1 MKRKISKRFELNR
14 KEAELLR
21 IKARQT
27 GLSEGEYLRELISNS
42 QPVEAPPRQ
51 FYEAMGQMG
60 RIVSEVS
67 NLVEKAS
74 VSVEQPME
82 NLDEL
87 WSICQQLQALLV
99 EIKRIVSSARYYA
112 ASAYEWWIHEVEQAR
127 KEGRVPPDM
136 DEYEPR
142 DRSGDIQSPEDP
154 NLGWNALGIS
164 PPFLYGYQEAAKNE
178 SIDGSFDDEE
188 GGVGDYACEEG
199 DRAESVGDV
208 GSEEHERDETDP
220 G

>member
-42 QPVEAPPRQ
+42 QPVEAPPCQ

-74 VSVEQPME
+74 LSAEQSME
-82 NLDEL
+82 NLDGL
-87 WSICQQLQALLV
+87 WSIC
-99 EIKRIVSSARYYA
+99 
-112 ASAYEWWIHEVEQAR
+112 
-127 KEGRVPPDM
+127 
-136 DEYEPR
+136 
-142 DRSGDIQSPEDP
+142 
-154 NLGWNALGIS
+154 
-164 PPFLYGYQEAAKNE
+164 
-178 SIDGSFDDEE
+178 
-188 GGVGDYACEEG
+188 
-199 DRAESVGDV
+199 
-208 GSEEHERDETDP
+208 
-220 G
+220 

>member
-1 MKRKISKRFELNR
+1 M
-14 KEAELLR
+14 
-21 IKARQT
+21 
-27 GLSEGEYLRELISNS
+27 
-42 QPVEAPPRQ
+42 
-51 FYEAMGQMG
+51 
-60 RIVSEVS
+60 
-67 NLVEKAS
+67 
-74 VSVEQPME
+74 
-82 NLDEL
+82 
-87 WSICQQLQALLV
+87 

-127 KEGRVPPDM
+127 REGRVPPDK

-164 PPFLYGYQEAAKNE
+164 PPFLYGYQEATENE
-178 SIDGSFDDEE
+178 GIVGSFDDEE
-188 GGVGDYACEEG
+188 GEVGDYACEEG
-199 DRAESVGDV
+199 DRTESIRGI